1 MEESNMTIKI
11 NTKAIGIKGPI
22 EIKSTVG
29 LKEDANNIMISL
41 IEMSIA
47 EEKTEPEVDYESLT
61 DEEKEKYDRDQAK
74 KTIKGIKKELSTF
87 DKMLDFIQS
96 TLKLSASQ
104 IRKVK
109 YEIDESEL
117 GDYVHYLVQ
126 RVNGTSEAEIE
137 LAQKIEVEKQKE
149 QDPKKS

>member
-1 MEESNMTIKI
+1 MTMKI

-29 LKEDANNIMISL
+29 LKEDANNILISL

-47 EEKTEPEVDYESLT
+47 EEKIEPEIDYESLT
-61 DEEKEKYDRDQAK
+61 DEEKEKYDRDQSK
-74 KTIKGIKKELSTF
+74 KTIEGIKKELSTL
-87 DKMLDFIQS
+87 DKLLNFIQS
-96 TLKLSASQ
+96 ALKLSTAQ
-104 IRKVK
+104 IKKVK

-117 GDYVHYLVQ
+117 SEYVYYLVQ
-126 RVNGTSEAEIE
+126 RINGTSEVEIE
-137 LAQKIEVEKQKE
+137 LAQKIEAEKQKE

>member
-1 MEESNMTIKI
+1 MEESNMTMKI

-29 LKEDANNIMISL
+29 LKEDANNILISL

-47 EEKTEPEVDYESLT
+47 EEKIEPEIDYESLT
-61 DEEKEKYDRDQAK
+61 DEEKEKYDRDQSK
-74 KTIKGIKKELSTF
+74 KTIEGIKKELSTL
-87 DKMLDFIQS
+87 DKLLNFIQS
-96 TLKLSASQ
+96 ALKLSTAQ
-104 IRKVK
+104 IKKVK

-117 GDYVHYLVQ
+117 SEYVYYLVQ
-126 RVNGTSEAEIE
+126 RINGTSEVEIE
-137 LAQKIEVEKQKE
+137 LAQKIEAEKQKE